1 MQDHHEEVL
10 AVLEANYS
18 NVWIFPDE
26 INAQRFRKTIVK
38 DCQAKGT
45 RPIFPIIWTMDGH
58 RIEASGIMGGAQ
70 NWIPVGGSARFRV
83 WPGRVAGK
91 GGGVGETSRTR
102 TARRCRLAAAAA
114 AGGGPAS
121 SATAPRCNRFS
132 GASAAFVYF
141 NRVRA
146 RLRMRLAMGQDLV
159 CVCLMDGMPGILRR
173 GCLSCQGGKGN
184 QGSGAIG

>member
-1 MQDHHEEVL
+1 M
-10 AVLEANYS
+10 LEANYS

-26 INAQRFRKTIVK
+26 LTAQNYRKAAVQECRK
-38 DCQAKGT
+38 SGG
-45 RPIFPIIWTMDGH
+45 RPHFPTIWTLDGH
-58 RIEASGIMGGAQ
+58 RIEASGTMGGAQ
-70 NWIPVGGSARFRV
+70 NRIPVGGSARFRV

-91 GGGVGETSRTR
+91 GGGGVGETSRTR